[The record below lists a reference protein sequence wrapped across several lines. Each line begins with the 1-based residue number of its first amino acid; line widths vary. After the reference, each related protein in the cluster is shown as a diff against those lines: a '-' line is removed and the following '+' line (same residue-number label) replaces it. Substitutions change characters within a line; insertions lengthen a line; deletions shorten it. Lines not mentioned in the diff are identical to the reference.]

1 MEFRV
6 LTAQKEAFELELEL
20 SKLKKFLTKN
30 MDVSA
35 IGSSSNRRLNSDNTT
50 TLQNIQTTNI

>member
-35 IGSSSNRRLNSDNTT
+35 IGSSSNRRLNSDNTA
-50 TLQNIQTTNI
+50 TLQNIQSANI